1 MCRFR
6 TLLAHPQT
14 TDKFIAGVGLADLFM
29 RPYNFK
35 VWATPTTDVRPD
47 PFICRATTDL
57 SSQMQCEWLGERVAA
72 PSLKLVV
79 SNVLNKKTAGNW

>member
-1 MCRFR
+1 
-6 TLLAHPQT
+6 
-14 TDKFIAGVGLADLFM
+14 M

-35 VWATPTTDVRPD
+35 VWATPTTEVSFALRFRLARMSINAFFHP
-47 PFICRATTDL
+47 
-57 SSQMQCEWLGERVAA
+57 QMQCEWLGERVAA